1 MQSRLLCRLATTIL
15 RLLLVLTSMRPLLP
29 DLIKF
34 PNKDRPDSIRLKDL
48 RASTRLRIREI
59 LRMTNLLGKALPALN
74 RHVRPHIEIGGKKSG
89 RIVFRL
95 YNDTP
100 KTSENFR
107 ALCTGEKGV
116 GKTTRKPLTYK
127 GVKINEMYKKSDL
140 CCVIGSIF
148 HRIIDGFMCQGG
160 DFSNRN
166 GTGGES
172 IYGAKFKDENFI
184 HKHTKAGLLSMANAG
199 RHTNGS
205 QFFITLAATKHLN
218 GKHVV
223 FGEVVSGMQVVRAM
237 AAVPKGRNDKPVKDV
252 VIADC
257 GEYDEAAA
265 APKAHE
271 KSKDKKR
278 KQTDDEV
285 PAKAPAKKAAGQD
298 EKTNKGGDEDE
309 KKAKAAD
316 DNEPAAKK
324 QKA

>member
-1 MQSRLLCRLATTIL
+1 M
-15 RLLLVLTSMRPLLP
+15 P
-29 DLIKF
+29 DQQVF
-34 PNKDRPDSIRLKDL
+34 FD
-48 RASTRLRIREI
+48 
-59 LRMTNLLGKALPALN
+59 
-74 RHVRPHIEIGGKKSG
+74 IEIGGKKSG

-127 GVKINEMYKKSDL
+127 
-140 CCVIGSIF
+140 GSIF

-285 PAKAPAKKAAGQD
+285 PAKAPAKKEAAGQD

-309 KKAKAAD
+309 KKVKAAD

>member
-1 MQSRLLCRLATTIL
+1 M
-15 RLLLVLTSMRPLLP
+15 
-29 DLIKF
+29 
-34 PNKDRPDSIRLKDL
+34 
-48 RASTRLRIREI
+48 
-59 LRMTNLLGKALPALN
+59 ALD
-74 RHVRPHIEIGGKKSG
+74 IEIGGKKSG

-95 YNDTP
+95 YGDTP

-116 GKTTRKPLTYK
+116 GKSTRKPLTYK
-127 GVKINEMYKKSDL
+127 
-140 CCVIGSIF
+140 GSIF

-184 HKHTKAGLLSMANAG
+184 HKHSKAGLLSMANAG

-218 GKHVV
+218 NKHVV

-237 AAVPKGRNDKPVKDV
+237 AAAPKGRNDKPTKDV
-252 VIADC
+252 VIVDC
-257 GEYDEAAA
+257 GEYVAEAKPAA
-265 APKAHE
+265 DKP
-271 KSKDKKR
+271 KDKKR
-278 KQTDDEV
+278 KQTADEA
-285 PAKAPAKKAAGQD
+285 AKPDAKKAEGIT
-298 EKTNKGGDEDE
+298 KKGGDD
-309 KKAKAAD
+309 KKAEGITKKGGDDKKVEGITKKDGDDKKAEGEEAVNKAAD
-316 DNEPAAKK
+316 NDEPAAKK